1 MQIEVLESGL
11 AVSIQ
16 DLGRIGFYR
25 YGIPMGGAM
34 DRESLKIANLL
45 VGNEE
50 TAACFEAPFLGPK
63 LRFKDHRQI
72 AVTGGEVSVKV
83 DSTEFRSWES
93 ITVEAGSVVEFG
105 FIESGARLYISVSG
119 GLNVPI
125 VLNSRSTYTVGAL
138 GGFKGRMLQ
147 AGDLIPLTE
156 APIQVK
162 EKNRR
167 LPSDFVRNIDD
178 KTDIRVLP
186 GLYWHRLTQESGES
200 FFKDTWTVATEA
212 DRMGYRFGGGN
223 KIDFVE
229 RKQPFGAGSDPWNI
243 VDSAYPYGS
252 IQIPG
257 GTEPIVLHRDAVSG
271 GGYFQVGAVIS
282 SDMDIIG
289 QLQPNK
295 EVNFVKVT
303 MEEALAARKNKNAR
317 MDEIRQILL

>member
-1 MQIEVLESGL
+1 MQVEVLDGGL

-16 DLGRIGFYR
+16 DLGRIGYYR

-34 DRESLKIANLL
+34 DRESLRIANLL

-50 TAACFEAPFLGPK
+50 NSACFEAPFLGPK
-63 LRFKDHRQI
+63 LRFKDHRRI
-72 AVTGGEVSVKV
+72 AVTGGEVSIKV
-83 DSTEFRSWES
+83 DGREFRSWES

-119 GLNVPI
+119 GLNVPV
-125 VLNSRSTYTVGAL
+125 VLNSRSTYTIGAL

-147 AGDLIPLTE
+147 AGDLIPLAE
-156 APIQVK
+156 ARVAVE
-162 EKNRR
+162 EKNLR
-167 LPSDFVRNIDD
+167 LPTNLIRKIDNH
-178 KTDIRVLP
+178 TDIRVLP
-186 GLYWHRLTQESGES
+186 GLYWHRLTTASGES
-200 FFKDTWTVATEA
+200 FFRDTWTVATEA

-229 RKQPFGAGSDPWNI
+229 REQPFGAGSDPWNI
-243 VDSAYPYGS
+243 VDSPYPYGS

-295 EVNFVKVT
+295 NINFVKVT
-303 MEEALAARKNKNAR
+303 MDEALSARKKKNDR
-317 MDEIRQILL
+317 LDQIRQILI

>member
-1 MQIEVLESGL
+1 MNQTTNLLTLMERWFSKPGDIFKFKPIEKDEFKEIELAVDKDEFEPLIKQVEFNLDDFLKDIDGYNRNLIKELYANWKFWKGL

-178 KTDIRVLP
+178 NTDIRVLP

-212 DRMGYRFGGGN
+212 G
-223 KIDFVE
+223 
-229 RKQPFGAGSDPWNI
+229 
-243 VDSAYPYGS
+243 
-252 IQIPG
+252 
-257 GTEPIVLHRDAVSG
+257 
-271 GGYFQVGAVIS
+271 
-282 SDMDIIG
+282 
-289 QLQPNK
+289 
-295 EVNFVKVT
+295 
-303 MEEALAARKNKNAR
+303 
-317 MDEIRQILL
+317 

>member
-50 TAACFEAPFLGPK
+50 NAACFEAPFLGPK
-63 LRFKDHRQI
+63 LRFEDHRRI
-72 AVTGGEVSVKV
+72 AVTGGEVSIKV
-83 DSTEFRSWES
+83 DGREFRTWEA

-119 GLNVPI
+119 GLNVPV
-125 VLNSRSTYTVGAL
+125 VLNSRSTYTIGAL
-138 GGFKGRMLQ
+138 GGFEGRLLPS
-147 AGDLIPLTE
+147 GDLIPLSE
-156 APIQVK
+156 INVDVD

-167 LPSDFVRNIDD
+167 LPFNLIP
-178 KTDIRVLP
+178 KINEPTDIRVLP
-186 GLYWHRLTQESGES
+186 GLYWHRLTSASGES
-200 FFKDTWTVATEA
+200 FFRDAWTVGTEA

-243 VDSAYPYGS
+243 VDSPYPYGS

-295 EVNFVKVT
+295 TVSFIKVT
-303 MEEALAARKNKNAR
+303 MEEALVARQQKNTR
-317 MDEIRQILL
+317 LDQIRQILV